1 MLGMCCFF
9 WCSKPWKNK
18 PYPRNTQW
26 FSNLVKSR
34 DIPLLPGLTLV
45 KYMLFPI
52 FVGTNQLY
60 YILYIYIIITYI
72 DIIYIYNIIIIILRY
87 YVIYIGYIR
96 VPAFFWG
103 NHPPTNGLQLCSV
116 CIMELLRFGRAARG
130 VGGAEAS
137 WQRGRAMEIT
147 MFNRWIIYK
156 LGHVPYVSLLDGNC
170 IWSQKHTNHRD
181 WKNLESKS

>member
-1 MLGMCCFF
+1 MVFKFGEI
-9 WCSKPWKNK
+9 PWH
-18 PYPRNTQW
+18 PTSSGVDISQIHAFPHFCW
-26 FSNLVKSR
+26 DKSV
-34 DIPLLPGLTLV
+34 IHN
-45 KYMLFPI
+45 Y
-52 FVGTNQLY
+52 N
-60 YILYIYIIITYI
+60 IYRY
-72 DIIYIYNIIIIILRY
+72 YIYNIINIILRY

-96 VPAFFWG
+96 VPAFFGG

-137 WQRGRAMEIT
+137 WQCGRAMEIT
-147 MFNRWIIYK
+147 VLNRWIIYK

>member
-1 MLGMCCFF
+1 MVFKFGEI
-9 WCSKPWKNK
+9 PWH
-18 PYPRNTQW
+18 PTSSGVDISQIHAFPHFCW
-26 FSNLVKSR
+26 DKSV
-34 DIPLLPGLTLV
+34 I
-45 KYMLFPI
+45 
-52 FVGTNQLY
+52 LY
-60 YILYIYIIITYI
+60 IIYIYIIITYI
-72 DIIYIYNIIIIILRY
+72 DIIYIYNIINIILRY
-87 YVIYIGYIR
+87 YVIDIGYIR